1 MALAYEQNP
10 DLGNYSAFVV
20 SMRGPTFQFIK
31 STCPA
36 LYIKDLF
43 SGRAPSVPLKMY
55 FSGPYDLMEQEDR
68 KEFVRIY
75 LGLLGRLNDLLDV
88 YKD

>member
-1 MALAYEQNP
+1 
-10 DLGNYSAFVV
+10 
-20 SMRGPTFQFIK
+20 MRGSTFQFIR
-31 STCPA
+31 STCSA
-36 LYIKDLF
+36 LYIKNLF
-43 SGRAPSVPLKMY
+43 SGRAPGHSLEMY

-75 LGLLGRLNDLLDV
+75 LGLLGYLNSLLDV